1 MGLELL
7 ELTAT
12 QAITAMKM
20 GDITAEAYAAALLAR
35 ADWLEYLNTLIALE
49 PDQVLE
55 AARSADLLRAAGW
68 ELGPLHGLPLLL
80 KDNINT
86 ATLPT
91 TAGTPGL
98 RNNRP
103 RHDAPVAAALFRAGG
118 ILFGKANMH
127 ELAFGVTSNNS
138 VFGAVR
144 NPYDPSK
151 IPGGSSGGNAS
162 AIAARIVPA
171 GLGTDTG
178 GSVRIPAALCGVAG
192 FRPTTARYPGPGTV
206 PPPSMGCW
214 PGMSGV
220 PISPTCDTAGPLARS
235 VADLMLLDAV
245 ITGEA
250 PALPPLNLN
259 GLRLG
264 LTRGYFFTDL
274 DSKVE
279 AVITEALRRLRD
291 RGVVLVE
298 ADIPNL
304 ATLNGRVSLLI
315 GDYEAPRALSLYLAE
330 HGNGVSLS
338 EVIGAIASPEVKG
351 ILESLSGPGATPLAA
366 YQELIHIHRPALQA
380 AYEAYFRQFAL
391 AGLVFP
397 TTLLPARPIGQE
409 VTVELNG
416 KFVPTLRTYIHNT
429 DPGANAGIPGLSVPA
444 GLTSDGLPV
453 GLELDGPAGSD
464 RTLLAIG
471 LAVEGILGPLPAPN
485 LVRGRKRKQG
495 MNEGRTNGH

>member
-1 MGLELL
+1 MELG

-12 QAITAMKM
+12 QAVAAMRA
-20 GDITAEAYAAALLAR
+20 GDITAEAYAAALLAC
-35 ADWLEYLNTLIALE
+35 ATALKFLNALISQDA
-49 PDQVLE
+49 DQVLE
-55 AARSADLLRAAGW
+55 AARSADRLRASGG

-86 ATLPT
+86 AALPT

-98 RNNRP
+98 GNNRP
-103 RHDAPVAAALFRAGG
+103 RQDAPVAAALFRTGG

-127 ELAFGVTSNNS
+127 ELALGVTSNNRA
-138 VFGAVR
+138 FGAVR

-162 AIAARIVPA
+162 AVAARIVPA

-192 FRPTTARYPGPGTV
+192 FRPTTGRYPSRGTM
-206 PPPSMGCW
+206 PPPQARVTSHLPPPTRGAWMGA
-214 PGMSGV
+214 GIV
-220 PISPTCDTAGPLARS
+220 PISHTCDTAGPIARS
-235 VADLMLLDAV
+235 VADLVLLDAV

-250 PALPPLNLN
+250 PSLAPVDLK

-264 LTRGYFFTDL
+264 VARGYFFTNL
-274 DSKVE
+274 DPALE
-279 AVITEALRRLRD
+279 GVIAGALRHLRD

-298 ADIPNL
+298 ADIPDL
-304 ATLNGRVSLLI
+304 ATLNGRGSFPIVAF
-315 GDYEAPRALSLYLAE
+315 EAPRDLSLYLAE
-330 HGNGVSLS
+330 HSIGVSLS
-338 EVIGAIASPEVKG
+338 ELISAIASPDVKG
-351 ILESLSGPGATPLAA
+351 ILESLTGPDATPLAV
-366 YQELIHIHRPALQA
+366 YQEVIHSHRPALQA
-380 AYEAYFRQFAL
+380 AYEAYFRQFDVA
-391 AGLVFP
+391 ALVFP
-397 TTLLPARPIGQE
+397 TTRLPARSIGQE

-416 KFVPTLRTYIHNT
+416 KLVPTLRTYIHNT
-429 DPGANAGIPGLSVPA
+429 DPGSNAGIPGLSVPA

-471 LAVEGILGPLPAPN
+471 LAVEEVLGPLPAPK
-485 LVRGRKRKQG
+485 LVV
-495 MNEGRTNGH
+495 